1 MLVKQL
7 LSMKSD
13 NAKPWIDSA
22 TIVTIAPTTTLGEA
36 ATLLAEKRIG
46 AVVVSTDGRRP
57 EGILSERDIV
67 RQLGKHGPDVLS
79 QPVSD
84 VMTTQV
90 QTCTTGEDAL
100 TILERMTQG
109 RFRHMPVVDG
119 QGDMLGVIS
128 IGDAVSGR
136 LKELAAEKEALT
148 GMIMGS

>member
-1 MLVKQL
+1 MLVKQM

-79 QPVSD
+79 QPVSG
-84 VMTTQV
+84 VM
-90 QTCTTGEDAL
+90 TCTTGEDAL

>member
-13 NAKPWIDSA
+13 TAKPWIDSA
-22 TIVTIAPTTTLGEA
+22 TIVTITPETTLGEA

-46 AVVVSTDGRRP
+46 AVVVSGDGRRP

-67 RQLGKHGPDVLS
+67 RQLGKHGTEVLS
-79 QPVSD
+79 QPISG
-84 VMTTQV
+84 VMTREV

-100 TILERMTQG
+100 TILERMTAG
-109 RFRHMPVVDG
+109 RFRHMPVVDDDG
-119 QGDMLGVIS
+119 MMLGVIS

>member
-13 NAKPWIDSA
+13 AAKPWIEAGS
-22 TIVTIAPTTTLGEA
+22 IVTILPEATLGEA

-46 AVVVSTDGRRP
+46 AVVVSANGRTP
-57 EGILSERDIV
+57 DGILSERDIV
-67 RQLGKHGPDVLS
+67 RQLGRHGTDILS
-79 QPVSD
+79 QPINE
-84 VMTTQV
+84 VMTRAV

-100 TILERMTQG
+100 TILERMTEG
-109 RFRHMPVVDG
+109 RFRHMPVVDEKG
-119 QGDMLGVIS
+119 EMLGVIS

-148 GMIMGS
+148 GMIMGA

>member
-13 NAKPWIDSA
+13 TAKPWIDAGS
-22 TIVTIAPTTTLGEA
+22 IVTIAPDTTLAEA
-36 ATLLAEKRIG
+36 ARLLADKRIG

-57 EGILSERDIV
+57 DGILSERDIV
-67 RQLGKHGPDVLS
+67 RQLGKHGPEVLS
-79 QPVSD
+79 QPISR

-109 RFRHMPVVDG
+109 RFRHMPVVDD
-119 QGDMLGVIS
+119 QGNMLGVIS

>member
-7 LSMKSD
+7 LTMKSD
-13 NAKPWIDSA
+13 VSKPWIDSG
-22 TIVTIAPTTTLGEA
+22 TIVTILPETTLGEA
-36 ATLLAEKRIG
+36 ARLLAEKRIG
-46 AVVVSTDGRRP
+46 AVVVSRDGRRP
-57 EGILSERDIV
+57 DGILSERDIV
-67 RQLGKHGPDVLS
+67 RQLGKHGPEVLA
-79 QPVSD
+79 QPVGG
-84 VMTTQV
+84 VMTTAV

-100 TILERMTQG
+100 TILERMTEG

-148 GMIMGS
+148 GMIMGA

>member
-13 NAKPWIDSA
+13 SAKPWIDA
-22 TIVTIAPTTTLGEA
+22 KTIVTIAPEATLGDA
-36 ATLLAEKRIG
+36 ARLLAEQRIG
-46 AVVVSTDGRRP
+46 AVVVSANGRTP
-57 EGILSERDIV
+57 DGILSERDIV
-67 RQLGKHGPDVLS
+67 RQLGKHGTGILS
-79 QPVSD
+79 QPISE
-84 VMTTQV
+84 VMTRAV
-90 QTCTTGEDAL
+90 QTCVPGEDAL

-109 RFRHMPVVDG
+109 RFRHMPVVDE
-119 QGDMLGVIS
+119 QGEMLGVIS

>member
-46 AVVVSTDGRRP
+46 ALVVSNDGRRP

-79 QPVSD
+79 QPVSG